1 MEQNS
6 LKKFEADLEEFQK
19 ITEQFYNREITVP
32 QYKAA
37 SGGYGSYAQRGGER
51 SMLRLRLPGGEIDK
65 DKLKFIVDSIEK
77 YQIDLVHLT
86 TCQTIQLHNLTKEQV
101 CALAREAYEHGIIT
115 RGGGGDYPR
124 NVMCPPLS
132 GVEVGEYFDVLPY
145 AKAASE
151 YLLHMIHEVKLP
163 RKLKVAFSNGLGN
176 ETHATFRDLGF
187 VAEKNHTFQVY
198 AAGGLGHKPKIGV
211 LVAENIEPSKVL
223 YCVKTMID
231 VFTKYG
237 NYENRAAARSRF
249 LQDTLTVEGFREIFQ
264 ETLADNLKQG
274 GMDIVVEEAE
284 KEMGTESKNGIGE
297 EIEKETAKKETEKD
311 VEEVTQESNFMKNP
325 RVIKQK
331 QEGWYA
337 VSYHPP
343 GGKPEPDFLAKLQ
356 EQICDFQK
364 AKLRLTPDQGFYVI
378 NLTKEEAEKILEI
391 TPEDTGT
398 VFERST
404 ACIGAD
410 VCQVGIGKSQQLL
423 AACLERVKKENFK
436 NGVLPAIH
444 ISGCPASCGTHQ
456 TAALGFRG
464 GKKPTKNGPEFAFA
478 VYENGSEQLGEEQFG
493 RELGIM
499 LERDIPEF
507 LVELGRAIEKENLTF
522 QEFQKKYPVRIAEI
536 AKPYVE

>member
-132 GVEVGEYFDVLPY
+132 GVEAGEYFDVLPY
-145 AKAASE
+145 AKAVSE
-151 YLLHMIHEVKLP
+151 YLLSMIHEVKLP

-231 VFTKYG
+231 VFTQYG

-249 LQDTLTVEGFREIFQ
+249 LQDTLTVEGFREIYQ

-274 GMDIVVEEAE
+274 GMEIVVE
-284 KEMGTESKNGIGE
+284 
-297 EIEKETAKKETEKD
+297 ETEKD
-311 VEEVTQESNFMKNP
+311 VEEVIQKRNFKENP

-343 GGKPEPDFLAKLQ
+343 GGKPEPDFFARLQ
-356 EQICDFQK
+356 ERICDFPK
-364 AKLRLTPDQGFYVI
+364 TKLRLTPDQGFYVI
-378 NLTKEEAEKILEI
+378 NLTKKEAEKILEF
-391 TPEDTGT
+391 TPEDMGT

-423 AACLERVKKENFK
+423 EACLERVKKENFK
-436 NGVLPAIH
+436 NDVLPAIH

-478 VYENGSEQLGEEQFG
+478 VYENGSEKLGEEQFG
-493 RELGIM
+493 RDLGIM

-507 LVELGRAIEKENLTF
+507 LVELGRAIDKENLTF
-522 QEFQKKYPVRIAEI
+522 QEFQKKYPDRITEI

>member
-1 MEQNS
+1 MEQNI
-6 LKKFEADLEEFQK
+6 LKEFEADLEEFQK

-101 CALAREAYEHGIIT
+101 CALAREAFEHGIIT

-132 GVEVGEYFDVLPY
+132 GVEAGEYFDVLPY
-145 AKAASE
+145 AKEVSE
-151 YLLHMIHEVKLP
+151 YLLSMIHEIKLP

-211 LVAENIEPSKVL
+211 LVAENIEPYKVL

-231 VFTKYG
+231 VFTQYG

-249 LQDTLTVEGFREIFQ
+249 LQDTLSVEGFREIFQ

-284 KEMGTESKNGIGE
+284 KEIGLDTD
-297 EIEKETAKKETEKD
+297 KETAREKEAAEGGTEKD
-311 VEEVTQESNFMKNP
+311 VEQVIQESNFMENP

-343 GGKPEPDFLAKLQ
+343 GGKPEPYFFTKLY
-356 EQICDFQK
+356 ELIYDFQK
-364 AKLRLTPDQGFYVI
+364 ATIRLTPDQGLYVI
-378 NLTKEEAEKILEI
+378 NLTKKEAEKILEF
-391 TPEDTGT
+391 TPEDMGT

-423 AACLERVKKENFK
+423 EACLERVKKENFK
-436 NGVLPAIH
+436 NDVLPAIH

-478 VYENGSEQLGEEQFG
+478 VYENGSEKLGEEQFG
-493 RELGIM
+493 RDLGIM

-507 LVELGRAIEKENLTF
+507 LVELGRAIDKENLTF
-522 QEFQKKYPVRIAEI
+522 QEFQKKYPDRITEI